1 MITNEEVIEELLKL
15 AKEIAAANAE
25 GEKLGLTADELAFYD
40 ALTKPQAIKDF
51 YEHQELIDLTKE
63 LTELLRKNRTIDWQ
77 RKESARANMRRIV
90 KRLLKKHRYPP
101 EGMEDAVKTVMSQCE
116 MWADNVMENMVVA
129 YPQLNEVNSSLM
141 SQVAENGVPYGIK

>member
-1 MITNEEVIEELLKL
+1 
-15 AKEIAAANAE
+15 
-25 GEKLGLTADELAFYD
+25 
-40 ALTKPQAIKDF
+40 
-51 YEHQELIDLTKE
+51 
-63 LTELLRKNRTIDWQ
+63 
-77 RKESARANMRRIV
+77 MRRIV

-129 YPQLNEVNSSLM
+129 YPQLNEVHSSLM